1 MTIDSAKIG
10 ELINQL
16 ESQGDETKSYFHKT
30 TYEIYMFIPGDMD
43 TFFDQYEQEDDD
55 EVEGINPRTE
65 LRRKDRA
72 TRKSIRETDDWI
84 ELPTKLDVHEWSI
97 MDRFAI
103 SQENSELSDRLTTAL
118 RQRKAFRSFKD
129 LVIAEGIEKQWYAF
143 RDRAFRRIIIEW
155 LEYNEIPYND
165 ERAES

>member
-1 MTIDSAKIG
+1 MRSALTIDSAKIG

-30 TYEIYMFIPGDMD
+30 TYEIYMFIPGDLD

-55 EVEGINPRTE
+55 EVEGLNPRTE

-97 MDRFAI
+97 MERFAI
-103 SQENSELSDRLTTAL
+103 SQENSELSDRLTAAL
-118 RQRKAFRSFKD
+118 R
-129 LVIAEGIEKQWYAF
+129 
-143 RDRAFRRIIIEW
+143 
-155 LEYNEIPYND
+155 
-165 ERAES
+165 